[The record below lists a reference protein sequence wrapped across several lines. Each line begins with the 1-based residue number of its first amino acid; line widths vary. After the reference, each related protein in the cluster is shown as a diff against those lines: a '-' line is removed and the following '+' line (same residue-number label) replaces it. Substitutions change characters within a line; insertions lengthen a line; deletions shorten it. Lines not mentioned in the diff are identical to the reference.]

1 MPEAR
6 GQPRLHL
13 DADTSNKALQRALA
27 AHGYDITRTP
37 NAWMPIDADDEMQL
51 LGATAHGRIIFTYNV
66 RDFTEL
72 AQRYPKHAG
81 IILAAQR
88 SWTLSNCLNALQR
101 LVAETCADEWMGQV
115 RWLNQWRI

>member
-27 AHGYDITRTP
+27 ARGYDITRTP

-72 AQRYPKHAG
+72 AQRYPEHAG

-88 SWTLSNCLNALQR
+88 SWTLSSCITALQR
-101 LVAETCADEWMGQV
+101 LVAETRADEWIGRV
-115 RWLNQWRI
+115 RWLNQWRT

>member
-27 AHGYDITRTP
+27 ARGYDITRTP
-37 NAWMPIDADDEMQL
+37 NAWMPIDADGETQL

-72 AQRYPKHAG
+72 AQRYPEHAG
-81 IILAAQR
+81 IILAVQR
-88 SWTLSNCLNALQR
+88 SWTLSSCINALQR
-101 LVAETCADEWMGQV
+101 LMAETRADEWIGQV
-115 RWLNQWRI
+115 RWLNQWRT